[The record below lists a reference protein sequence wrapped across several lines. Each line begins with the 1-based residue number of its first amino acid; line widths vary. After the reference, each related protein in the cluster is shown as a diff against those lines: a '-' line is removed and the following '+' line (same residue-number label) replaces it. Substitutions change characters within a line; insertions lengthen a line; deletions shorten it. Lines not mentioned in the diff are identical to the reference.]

1 MQASCVNV
9 SKLRAM
15 ALAVE
20 KAVRCRAV
28 EPGIGCLP
36 QWVRSGPER
45 IETVTNPEQTSETR
59 FRVSRRGFLKASGV
73 GAVAAAGSLGAI
85 PLSQS
90 QAYAQNGWD
99 HEYDIVVVGSGGA
112 GFAAGI
118 TAKSMGS
125 DTVIL
130 EKGTYVGGTTLVS
143 GAGMYT
149 PNSQQMADAGLQD
162 PKEDRL
168 KYMARYSWPHL
179 YQPDD
184 PQLGLDDHDW
194 TMINAYYDTSPE
206 AMAYL
211 ESVGAA
217 KWAMQMIYG
226 RTDGQLNVDYQAQF
240 DEDVQKEGGTLCP
253 VDADG
258 NQMGGGGL
266 IAGYQAWAEAN
277 GMPVLMQHRAER
289 LILNDAGEVI
299 GLEVSVAASDSTP
312 EATPSAASTVQT
324 FRARKGV
331 IFGSGGFS
339 QNPDLM
345 RHMMPGPYYGGCGAP
360 TNEGDFLKMSSAV
373 NAKLGNLYNV
383 WRNSGIWEQAIASP
397 AAYNCIW
404 YLNGDSFVM
413 VNRHGHRFTNEHGN
427 YQDRNLA
434 HLEWLATGATYD
446 NLLGY
451 LIWDTRQQENWAT
464 GFPIPQDPSTSPF
477 VMTADTLEDLAA
489 KITER
494 MGSIPQVTVGMALAD
509 NFPETMV
516 AEVAKFNEY
525 AQAGVDPDFYRG
537 LSLYDEAWNSFPAK
551 LTEWP
556 SADQPNASMYPISD
570 TGPYYAMIIAAS
582 AVDTSGGPVINE
594 NGQVLTWEGE
604 PIGGLYGAGN
614 AVACPS
620 VNAYWA
626 GGMTLGHAHT
636 WGYAAAKHAH
646 AASETSD

>member
-1 MQASCVNV
+1 VADSD
-9 SKLRAM
+9 
-15 ALAVE
+15 
-20 KAVRCRAV
+20 
-28 EPGIGCLP
+28 
-36 QWVRSGPER
+36 
-45 IETVTNPEQTSETR
+45 QTRESR
-59 FRVSRRGFLKASGV
+59 LRVSRRNFLKASGA

-90 QAYAQNGWD
+90 KAFAQNGWD
-99 HEYDIVVVGSGGA
+99 HEYDVVVVGSGGA

-143 GAGMYT
+143 GGGMYT
-149 PNSQQMADAGLQD
+149 PNSRQMNEAGLSD

-168 KYMARYSWPHL
+168 KYMARYSFPHL
-179 YQPDD
+179 YQPDE

-194 TMINAYYDTSPE
+194 IMINAYYDTSPE

-211 ESVGAA
+211 EDVGAA
-217 KWAMQMIYG
+217 KWAMQQIYG

-240 DEDVQKEGGTLCP
+240 EEDVQKEGGTLCAL
-253 VDADG
+253 DADG
-258 NQMGGGGL
+258 NQVGGGQL

-277 GMPVLMQHRAER
+277 DLPVLLGHRAER

-299 GLEVSVAASDSTP
+299 GLEVAVTEVSGTTEAGSATP
-312 EATPSAASTVQT
+312 EAVASPVASPAPATIQT

-339 QNPDLM
+339 QNHDMM
-345 RHMMPGPYYGGCGAP
+345 RHLMPGPYYGGCGAP
-360 TNEGDFLKMSSAV
+360 TNEGDFLRMSSAV
-373 NAKLGNLYNV
+373 NAKLGNLYQV
-383 WRNSGIWEQAIASP
+383 WRNEGLWEQVLASP

-404 YLNGDSFVM
+404 YYNGDSFLI
-413 VNRHGHRFTNEHGN
+413 VNRRGERFTNEHGN

-434 HLEWLATGATYD
+434 HLDWLGTGATWD
-446 NLLGY
+446 NLLGF
-451 LIWDTRQQENWAT
+451 LIWDNRQQENWAT
-464 GFPIPQDPSTSPF
+464 GFPFPTDPTTSPL
-477 VMTADTLEDLAA
+477 VMIGDTLEELAD
-489 KITER
+489 KIVER
-494 MGSIPQVTVGMALAD
+494 MGTIPQVTKGMELTD
-509 NFPETMV
+509 DFSEKMV

-525 AQAGVDPDFYRG
+525 AKAGVDPDFYRG
-537 LSLYDEAWNSFPAK
+537 LSPYDQAWNAFPMK

-570 TGPYYAMIIAAS
+570 TGPYYAQIVAAS

-594 NGQVLTWEGE
+594 HGQVLNWDGE
-604 PIGGLYGAGN
+604 PVVGLYGAGN
-614 AVACPS
+614 CVACPS

-626 GGMTLGHAHT
+626 GGATLGHAHT

-646 AASETSD
+646 ASAGTSE